1 MRSKIEKAF
10 LVIIF
15 STLCNCSIKKDENM
29 LVVSNNQID
38 AEYFSYENK
47 AKDPYFIDSKSLI
60 ENLIIN

>member
-1 MRSKIEKAF
+1 MRSKIEKTF

-15 STLCNCSIKKDENM
+15 STLCNCSVSRDENM
-29 LVVSNNQID
+29 LIVSNNQID

-47 AKDPYFIDSKSLI
+47 ETDQYFIDSKSLI